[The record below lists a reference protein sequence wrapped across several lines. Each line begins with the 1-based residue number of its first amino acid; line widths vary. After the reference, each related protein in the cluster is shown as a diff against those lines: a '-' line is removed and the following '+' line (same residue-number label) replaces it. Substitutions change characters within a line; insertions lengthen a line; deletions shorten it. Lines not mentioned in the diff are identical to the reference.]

1 MQETNTFW
9 TTFLLVAGFLALC
22 IVGLGIQIFWGKN
35 KRFPQ
40 YEVGENEEM
49 QKRGIYCMNQL
60 QQMIDREII
69 EGKKAS
75 QQPSLDDCEGCALL
89 NTDCKIRA
97 LKEKKIKEMEQEDTE
112 KNQ

>member
-1 MQETNTFW
+1 MQDMNFW
-9 TTFLLVAGFLALC
+9 TTFSLVAVIIALC
-22 IVGLGIQIFWGKN
+22 VISLGIQIFWGKR

-69 EGKKAS
+69 EGRKS
-75 QQPSLDDCEGCALL
+75 RQQPSLDDCEGCALL
-89 NTDCKIRA
+89 NSDCKIRA
-97 LKEKKIKEMEQEDTE
+97 MKEKKINEMTE
-112 KNQ
+112 AAEE

>member
-1 MQETNTFW
+1 MTFL
-9 TTFLLVAGFLALC
+9 TTFLIVVVILALC
-22 IVGLGIQIFWGKN
+22 IVGLGIQIFWGKK

-69 EGKKAS
+69 EGKKQK
-75 QQPSLDDCEGCALL
+75 QQPSLEDCEGCALL

-97 LKEKKIKEMEQEDTE
+97 LKEKKIKEIKGKEE
-112 KNQ
+112 NQ

>member
-9 TTFLLVAGFLALC
+9 TTFLLVAGILALC
-22 IVGLGIQIFWGKN
+22 IVGLGIQIFWGKK

-75 QQPSLDDCEGCALL
+75 ALSHDDCEGCALR
-89 NTDCKIRA
+89 NANCNIRA
-97 LKEKKIKEMEQEDTE
+97 IKEKKMKEMEQDKKE
-112 KNQ
+112 

>member
-1 MQETNTFW
+1 MNFWVTFSIV
-9 TTFLLVAGFLALC
+9 LVIVALC
-22 IVGLGIQIFWGKN
+22 VIGLGVQTFWGKK

-69 EGKKAS
+69 EGKKHS
-75 QQPSLDDCEGCALL
+75 QQPSLEDCEGCALL
-89 NTDCKIRA
+89 NSDCKIRA
-97 LKEKKIKEMEQEDTE
+97 MKEKKIKEIQEE
-112 KNQ
+112 ANQ